1 MGFPQYIVYLR
12 VLGTPRGIPR
22 TSKQYSPRVRSKLG
36 GLPAVGALQL
46 VGTAEITRA
55 WAQDAYLSWER
66 QMLGGNWDFFFYGA
80 WFQQTAKVYCNC
92 KYVEIV
98 NQKKMIDN
106 VMIMSRCSWFDS
118 CFSYFSCSIT
128 IRSVG
133 YPDWWRSGPKLPW
146 FVARNGVLCPFFNVA
161 CQK

>member
-22 TSKQYSPRVRSKLG
+22 ISKQYSPRVRSKLG

-66 QMLGGNWDFFFYGA
+66 QMLGGN
-80 WFQQTAKVYCNC
+80 
-92 KYVEIV
+92 
-98 NQKKMIDN
+98 
-106 VMIMSRCSWFDS
+106 
-118 CFSYFSCSIT
+118 
-128 IRSVG
+128 
-133 YPDWWRSGPKLPW
+133 
-146 FVARNGVLCPFFNVA
+146 
-161 CQK
+161 